1 MFWMERY
8 DMDDNEYSSKKIKN
22 TRMQFSMLLSFSNH
36 CHCHLSISA
45 ENEILNESPDASS
58 VCAPLACVVLHVQLK
73 SKRAARNALTFSSEL
88 LI

>member
-1 MFWMERY
+1 MFWMERN
-8 DMDDNEYSSKKIKN
+8 DMDDNEYSTSEKIKT

-58 VCAPLACVVLHVQLK
+58 VCVCTTCLCGTTCAVEEQAG
-73 SKRAARNALTFSSEL
+73 SKKCTHFFF
-88 LI
+88 